1 MAHASACKLGE
12 ECSSKHCRKMKD
24 MLLHIHYCKIQ
35 ATNGCPTC
43 KRMKNLIPLHA
54 RNCSDAQC
62 MVPGC
67 VVKEHPR
74 YGRDGAIVGA
84 AGVAPVA
91 IFAEEIEEFL
101 DDISVITGK

>member
-1 MAHASACKLGE
+1 MSITTLPKNEKNLMHV
-12 ECSSKHCRKMKD
+12 
-24 MLLHIHYCKIQ
+24 HYCKTK
-35 ATNGCPTC
+35 ATNGCSTC
-43 KRMKNLIPLHA
+43 TRMKNLIPLHV
-54 RNCSDAQC
+54 RSCRDAQC